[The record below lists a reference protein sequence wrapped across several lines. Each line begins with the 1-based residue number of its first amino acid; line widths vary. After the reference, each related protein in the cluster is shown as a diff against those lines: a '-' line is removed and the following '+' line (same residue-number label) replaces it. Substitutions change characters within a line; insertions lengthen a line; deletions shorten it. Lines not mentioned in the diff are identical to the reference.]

1 MYVDRALRIVDHAF
15 QCANHALLPLGRF
28 DRLPRHCYTW
38 LTMATK
44 GRVWRSLYV
53 RRRWLAP
60 GIGIK
65 RWLALLAVGGAILGL
80 GLVYLLLAM
89 NRSGLFPEWLL
100 DLVTLQFLPLALR
113 IVLPV
118 LVGLLLMGYAI
129 VRLGRNLVEPLRPGE
144 GAVVDSLY
152 DYRMRG
158 RGPHIVAIG
167 GGTGMP
173 GLLRGL
179 TPYTANITAIVTVAD
194 DGGSSGRLRRD
205 LGLLPPGD
213 FRNNLAALA
222 KDEALMTQV
231 LQYRF
236 GSSSSGNG
244 QSELQGHAFG
254 NLLLAALTG
263 ITGSF
268 DEALLAAQR
277 VLALRGQVLP
287 STLENVTLVADVAVA
302 AAVVDATLP
311 ATTPVGTTTAQS
323 DHSDPQP
330 TEPTLVRVTGESA
343 IPEMGGTIKHVYLEP
358 DNARA
363 YPPAL
368 KALFQAD
375 LIVLGPGSLYTS
387 ILPNLLVQ
395 DLAEALRHARARKV
409 YVCNIATQPG
419 ETDGYTVADHV
430 QALQDHVP
438 GTWLDVVL
446 ANHNLSVPPDTGG
459 GDTHFVILDQPQG
472 VAMIT
477 ADLVDEDQPW
487 RHDSD
492 KLARIIVG
500 LC

>member
-1 MYVDRALRIVDHAF
+1 MALCVTGVDSHD
-15 QCANHALLPLGRF
+15 PGDF
-28 DRLPRHCYTW
+28 DQPQGHCYNAQHMGQRAGLW
-38 LTMATK
+38 E
-44 GRVWRSLYV
+44 SLYV
-53 RRRWLAP
+53 RRKWLSP

-65 RWLALLAVGGAILGL
+65 RWIILLGLGGAIFGL
-80 GLVYLLLAM
+80 GIIYLLLGI
-89 NRSGLFPEWLL
+89 NRSGVLPYWLL
-100 DLVTLQFLPLALR
+100 ELMTLQFLPLLLR
-113 IVLPV
+113 IILPIAF
-118 LVGLLLMGYAI
+118 GLLLMGYAI
-129 VRLGRNLVEPLRPGE
+129 FRIGRNLVEPLRPGE

-152 DYRMRG
+152 DYRLRG

-179 TPYTANITAIVTVAD
+179 TPYTSNITAIVTVAD

-236 GSSSSGNG
+236 GSPATASG
-244 QSELQGHAFG
+244 QSDLEGHAFG

-287 STLENVTLVADVAVA
+287 STLENVTLAADVVMSGGAG
-302 AAVVDATLP
+302 
-311 ATTPVGTTTAQS
+311 PVKS
-323 DHSDPQP
+323 
-330 TEPTLVRVTGESA
+330 RVFGESA
-343 IPEMGGTIKHVYLEP
+343 IPESGGTIEHVYLDPE
-358 DNARA
+358 NVRA

-387 ILPNLLVQ
+387 ILPNLLVS
-395 DLAEALRHARARKV
+395 DLAEALRHARARKI

-419 ETDGYTVADHV
+419 ETDGYSVSDHV
-430 QALQDHVP
+430 TAIQTHVP
-438 GTWLDVVL
+438 GEWLDIVL
-446 ANHNLSVPPDTGG
+446 ANHNLSVPPDTAG
-459 GDTHFVILDQPQG
+459 GDTQFVRLDQPEG
-472 VAMIT
+472 TEMIT
-477 ADLVDEDQPW
+477 ADLVDEARPW

-492 KLARIIVG
+492 KLARVIIG